1 MCLMPAD
8 LEQQLANIGEQ
19 ISKEDSALSYWK
31 QFRDV
36 GQHDNDKTIRL
47 LEQELVDMEASF
59 TDISSMKFLFIS
71 RLGLT
76 SLNKLS

>member
-1 MCLMPAD
+1 MPAD

-19 ISKEDSALSYWK
+19 ISKEDSELSYWK
-31 QFRDV
+31 QFRDM

-59 TDISSMKFLFIS
+59 TDISSMKFFFIS
-71 RLGLT
+71 RLSLT